1 MDAPVAEP
9 EIRARRATV
18 DDLPGLHAL
27 WQHAGLPWDQLERFV
42 TEFILV
48 PNDDGL
54 PLASIGLQAEGDQGL
69 VHSEAILPGQDDEA
83 LRAALWQRLQIIA
96 RNQGIV
102 RLWTLEDAVFWT
114 TRFESAPDSV
124 VRGLGATFADPTA
137 SWWICVLRDP
147 ERAQRL
153 RALRLVAGDARG
165 IGVLRDPVG
174 APPLLFARL
183 ALWEAHRQSDAHQF
197 SDTIARIRQAAF
209 IIAGLVIAMMVGMVV
224 YLVARRPDAFQTLL
238 GRFQQR

>member
-1 MDAPVAEP
+1 MAEP

-69 VHSEAILPGQDDEA
+69 VHSEAILPGQDEEA

-124 VRGLGATFADPTA
+124 VRSLGATFADPTA

-153 RALRLVAGDARG
+153 LDERM
-165 IGVLRDPVG
+165 
-174 APPLLFARL
+174 

-209 IIAGLVIAMMVGMVV
+209 IIIAGLVIAMMIGMVV

>member
-96 RNQGIV
+96 RNHGIV

-153 RALRLVAGDARG
+153 LDERM
-165 IGVLRDPVG
+165 
-174 APPLLFARL
+174 